1 MSQQSSAVDAV
12 STEAKYPRSIP
23 YIIGN
28 EAAERFSFYGMRS
41 ILATFLV
48 AQFFNPTLNPA
59 LQTVAEAKANEST
72 HFFVTLAY
80 TLPFVGGLV
89 ADWFTGKY
97 KIILYI
103 SIVYCFGHLFL
114 AVFDKNLN
122 GFIMGLVLIAVGAG
136 GIKSCVSANVGDQ
149 FDKTNQELLSKVYG
163 WFYFSINAGSVISTI
178 LIPWVYAEY
187 GAKWAFGIPG
197 LLMALATIIFFS
209 GRKQYV
215 RVPPAGILFKTNP
228 FSFNGRIR
236 RTEYFVSLLIVAPL
250 YIILRNLISTG
261 THDIT
266 TLVFCVISY
275 IIIIWFNLAQ
285 GAKRCH
291 DIEKNGWY
299 QLIPFYSLWMLYKE
313 GHSDTNVY
321 GNVPPPSGVNKNNFV
336 FISVYALFNAGKKQK
351 GQSLLDVAKGEYDPE
366 KVEGVKAVYR
376 VMAVFIFA
384 PIFWAMWDQN
394 LSEWVLQAEKLDRY
408 IPLGIH
414 HIPFFAKPLNLN
426 FTILAGQVQTANPIF
441 LLSFIP
447 LFTYF
452 IYPFLDRI
460 GIKTT
465 PLRRLGAGLAL
476 TALSFVIIAFV
487 QARVDAG
494 AHPSVWWQIFAYV
507 VLSAAEV
514 LVSITGLEY
523 AYTQAPKSM
532 KSTMSA
538 IWLLTVAAGNLFDA
552 LINGNISKG
561 GFFSRF
567 AGADFYW
574 LFVGICTVFL
584 VLFMIISPRLKE
596 RSYIAEPEPDN
607 QAIADTNNL

>member
-1 MSQQSSAVDAV
+1 MSKSTITAESVTRKSS
-12 STEAKYPRSIP
+12 YPRSIA

-48 AQFFNPTLNPA
+48 AQFFNPTNNPA
-59 LQTVAEAKANEST
+59 LQTVAEARANEST

-80 TLPFVGGLV
+80 TLPFVGALV

-114 AVFDKNLN
+114 ALFDDNLN
-122 GFIMGLVLIAVGAG
+122 GFTAGLLLIAIGAG

-149 FDKTNQELLSKVYG
+149 FDKTNQHLLSKVYG
-163 WFYFSINAGSVISTI
+163 WFYFSINAGSVVSTL

-197 LLMALATIIFFS
+197 ILMAIATAIFFS
-209 GRKQYV
+209 GRKTYV
-215 RVPPAGILFKTNP
+215 RVPPSGI
-228 FSFNGRIR
+228 
-236 RTEYFVSLLIVAPL
+236 
-250 YIILRNLISTG
+250 
-261 THDIT
+261 
-266 TLVFCVISY
+266 
-275 IIIIWFNLAQ
+275 
-285 GAKRCH
+285 
-291 DIEKNGWY
+291 
-299 QLIPFYSLWMLYKE
+299 
-313 GHSDTNVY
+313 
-321 GNVPPPSGVNKNNFV
+321 NKNNFV
-336 FISVYALFNAGKKQK
+336 FISLYALFNIGKKKK
-351 GQSLLDVAKGEYDPE
+351 GQALLDVAKTNFDPE
-366 KVEGVKAVYR
+366 KVEGAKAVYR
-376 VMAVFIFA
+376 VMAVFAFA

-408 IPLGIH
+408 VNLG
-414 HIPFFAKPLNLN
+414 FVD
-426 FTILAGQVQTANPIF
+426 FTILPGQVQTANPVF

-452 IYPFLDRI
+452 VYPFFEKL

-465 PLRRLGAGLAL
+465 PLRRIGTGLVL
-476 TALSFVIIAFV
+476 TALSFVVIALV

-494 AHPSVWWQIFAYV
+494 EHPSVWWQIFAYV
-507 VLSAAEV
+507 ILSAAEV

-532 KSTMSA
+532 KSTMTA
-538 IWLLTVAAGNLFDA
+538 IWLLTVAAGNLFVA

-561 GFFSRF
+561 GFFAQF
-567 AGADFYW
+567 TGASFYW
-574 LFVGICTVFL
+574 MFVGICSVFI
-584 VLFMIISPRLKE
+584 VAYLFISPRLKE
-596 RSYIAEPEPDN
+596 RNYIVEPDN
-607 QAIADTNNL
+607 EVIAETNNL